1 MPLKPGDLS
10 LDGRALQALVEQVQR
25 ERRVLTVTEVTRGGR
40 GLEPEAYDLV
50 LAPLQDRSGVAL
62 IFADVTR
69 YQALGEDLERS
80 QRELESAY
88 EELQSAV
95 EELETTN
102 EELQST
108 NEELETTNEELHS
121 TNEELET
128 MNEELQ
134 STNEELETM
143 NEELRIRSAEVDDL
157 NTFLRSILASLQ
169 SAVVVLGAEMEV
181 RAWNRQAEDLWG
193 LRAEEVQDQ
202 HFLNL
207 DIGFPVETL
216 GHAIR
221 ACLAGRSEG
230 AQVTQRAVNRRGRAV
245 ECTVTISRLVADDT
259 VRGAILLMDTVPVG
273 EGPGPGP
280 AAAAGGDQPAAEDG

>member
-1 MPLKPGDLS
+1 V
-10 LDGRALQALVEQVQR
+10 AVAFR
-25 ERRVLTVTEVTRGGR
+25 ERRAQTAPDVTFAGR
-40 GLEPEAYDLV
+40 TAEPAAFDV
-50 LAPLQDRSGVAL
+50 VAAPLDEHAGVA
-62 IFADVTR
+62 ISFHDVSR
-69 YQALGEDLERS
+69 YRALAEDLERS

-134 STNEELETM
+134 STNEELETI
-143 NEELRIRSAEVDDL
+143 NNELRVRSGEVDEL
-157 NTFLRSILASLQ
+157 NTFLQSILASLK
-169 SAVVVLGAEMEV
+169 SAVVVLGTEMEV

-193 LRAEEVQDQ
+193 LRSEEVMDQ

-207 DIGFPVETL
+207 DIGFPVDSL

-221 ACLAGRSEG
+221 ACLAGREDG
-230 AQVTQRAVNRRGRAV
+230 VQVNHCPRDAPRRRG
-245 ECTVTISRLVADDT
+245 
-259 VRGAILLMDTVPVG
+259 
-273 EGPGPGP
+273 
-280 AAAAGGDQPAAEDG
+280 